1 MNTNSQEA
9 LPIRVMTPDP
19 VIRRPLV
26 LIKSMLS
33 DLMKSRGLAHRLF
46 IRDVKA
52 RFRNSILGYIWL
64 FLPPLA
70 TTLAFVFLNKQK
82 VIQMDGLPIAYP
94 AYAMLGTL
102 LWQNFADALQA
113 PLQMAAQNRSMLVRV
128 QFPREALILAGIYQ
142 VIFNIIIRL
151 LLLIPVALYFKIQVS
166 SNIMLV
172 PIGILSLILLGT
184 AIGLL
189 LTPLGILY
197 KDIEVGMSMVLGFW
211 MLLTPV
217 VYPPL
222 KSGIGGELA
231 RWNPVSPLLQTTR
244 DWLIGEAP
252 IMLSPFFIITT
263 STLLML
269 LAGWV
274 LYRLSIPHIIARIG
288 N

>member
-1 MNTNSQEA
+1 MNTNRQEA
-9 LPIRVMTPDP
+9 LPTRVMTPAP
-19 VIRRPLV
+19 VLRRPLV

-33 DLMKSRGLAHRLF
+33 DLIKSHGLAYRLF
-46 IRDVKA
+46 LRDVKA

-113 PLQMAAQNRSMLVRV
+113 PLQMATQNRSLLVRV

>member
-1 MNTNSQEA
+1 MNANSQEA

-19 VIRRPLV
+19 VLRRPLV

-142 VIFNIIIRL
+142 VIFNTTIRL

-222 KSGIGGELA
+222 KSG
-231 RWNPVSPLLQTTR
+231 
-244 DWLIGEAP
+244 
-252 IMLSPFFIITT
+252 
-263 STLLML
+263 
-269 LAGWV
+269 
-274 LYRLSIPHIIARIG
+274 
-288 N
+288 

>member
-1 MNTNSQEA
+1 
-9 LPIRVMTPDP
+9 
-19 VIRRPLV
+19 
-26 LIKSMLS
+26 
-33 DLMKSRGLAHRLF
+33 
-46 IRDVKA
+46 
-52 RFRNSILGYIWL
+52 
-64 FLPPLA
+64 
-70 TTLAFVFLNKQK
+70 
-82 VIQMDGLPIAYP
+82 
-94 AYAMLGTL
+94 
-102 LWQNFADALQA
+102 
-113 PLQMAAQNRSMLVRV
+113 
-128 QFPREALILAGIYQ
+128 
-142 VIFNIIIRL
+142 
-151 LLLIPVALYFKIQVS
+151 
-166 SNIMLV
+166 
-172 PIGILSLILLGT
+172 
-184 AIGLL
+184 LL